1 MAKKIDE
8 IKING
13 NHGRGKSKKKWMEV
27 IRKDMKACSVDEDM
41 VIDKEERRGNIL
53 VADPCVG

>member
-13 NHGRGKSKKKWMEV
+13 NQGRGKSKKKWMEV
-27 IRKDMKACSVDEDM
+27 IRKDMKACSVNEDM
-41 VIDKEERRGNIL
+41 VSNKEEGRGKIW